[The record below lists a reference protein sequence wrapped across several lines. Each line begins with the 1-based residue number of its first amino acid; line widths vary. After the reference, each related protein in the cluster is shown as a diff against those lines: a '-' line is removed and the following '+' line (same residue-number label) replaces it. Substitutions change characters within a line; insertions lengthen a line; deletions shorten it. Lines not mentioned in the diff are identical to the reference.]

1 MWNCFVNWKVYDIR
15 HYYYD
20 KTKPEIIW
28 PQHICG
34 YLLLTSSNLYKTSH
48 LFIQIVCIM
57 QFHASMDLKW
67 IYHFIFLESS
77 LIYLTPTHSS
87 RFILN
92 PLNFSD
98 YSSVLLA
105 GGKKF
110 SFFSVATKVCVCVC
124 SACDYFL
131 KHYISS

>member
-1 MWNCFVNWKVYDIR
+1 MWNCFVNCKVYDLR
-15 HYYYD
+15 LYYYD

-28 PQHICG
+28 PQNICS

-48 LFIQIVCIM
+48 LFIQIVYIM
-57 QFHASMDLKW
+57 WFHAFMDLKW
-67 IYHFIFLESS
+67 IYHFIFLESSS

-110 SFFSVATKVCVCVC
+110 SFFSIATGVCVCVC
-124 SACDYFL
+124 VCVCVITF
-131 KHYISS
+131 